1 MKEIKFQCY
10 KELMSSTVNPLSG
23 KEEDKVYQEQMGA
36 LSQQVNSSA
45 GNLCKNVTKATET
58 RSGSAGNSHFIE

>member
-1 MKEIKFQCY
+1 MGSKV
-10 KELMSSTVNPLSG
+10 SPLSG
-23 KEEDKVYQEQMGA
+23 KKENMVHQDQTGA